1 MESNNN
7 SADVAAGAKDLAC
20 WPSIILNMLIER
32 CQFIAN
38 KVENRSGK
46 KKIYSGRGGVLTAKN
61 SNVTIRYSNF
71 IQNSAQSTGGA
82 V

>member
-1 MESNNN
+1 MESNFSNN
-7 SADVAAGAKDLAC
+7 SVDVAAGAIDLAC

-46 KKIYSGRGGVLTAKN
+46 KI
-61 SNVTIRYSNF
+61 F
-71 IQNSAQSTGGA
+71 I
-82 V
+82 VVEEEF